1 MEWIGWN
8 LIVSVLTFYHMELT
22 QSTVLEEEWLH
33 PFACTPK
40 PLVIT
45 STVEPLY
52 NGLLWATERGDH
64 CREVF
69 FVRRDGKKRPLQRGG
84 H

>member
-1 MEWIGWN
+1 MERIGWN
-8 LIVSVLTFYHMELT
+8 LIVSVLTFYHVKLT

-45 STVEPLY
+45 STVEPLH
-52 NGLLWATERGDH
+52 NGHPWASGPCKKVAMVER
-64 CREVF
+64 F
-69 FVRRDGKKRPLQRGG
+69 
-84 H
+84 